1 MLTSL
6 NQFRNLPE
14 TTRVWCAHEYTLNN
28 LKFALTVDADN
39 RDLQDRF
46 QEVTVA
52 RSQNQATIPSNIGLE
67 KRTNPFLRWDI
78 PSLQMAV
85 NSHDPVQTFAR
96 LRGMKDQF

>member
-1 MLTSL
+1 MLNSL

-46 QEVTVA
+46 QQVTVA

-78 PSLQMAV
+78 PSLQSAV
-85 NSHDPVQTFAR
+85 NSHDPIQTFAR